1 MAALPDCVV
10 RAIGR
15 DGDNL
20 AYDEGWSMIN
30 MSMTLDEVEAE
41 LVKERRLY
49 VLAKTKMI
57 VFDLIEVMVWLVTNP
72 NASIRSPYGE
82 VWISAPQKVI
92 IHNRG
97 KEYLTKSWKDFPS
110 MLEQIEDFFRDPKK
124 HENSILTH
132 IIQLNRIEPTAVL
145 DMYIQAYNKLH
156 TDHARLTKAY
166 FDMSATHGLLLE
178 RDLEQRDI
186 VQDAIVQFTE
196 RRPRERRRQEPL
208 PNCPA
213 VPDPPAAAPIPPPA
227 AAPPP
232 PAAAAPVRENIQQ
245 ELHRLSPHTQT
256 VIMRATTERY
266 PEEIDEHYLEMTTG
280 RVGYTV
286 DQLKHFCRLRG
297 LPVSGTKAQ
306 LRDRLLTH
314 LRSH

>member
-97 KEYLTKSWKDFPS
+97 KEYLTKTWKDFPS

-132 IIQLNRIEPTAVL
+132 VIQLNTINPTAVL
-145 DMYIQAYNKLH
+145 EMYIQAYNKLH
-156 TDHARLTKAY
+156 ADHARLTKAY
-166 FDMSATHGLLLE
+166 FDMELIVGLLLE
-178 RDLEQRDI
+178 RVLEQRNI
-186 VQDAIVQFTE
+186 VQDAIV
-196 RRPRERRRQEPL
+196 
-208 PNCPA
+208 
-213 VPDPPAAAPIPPPA
+213 
-227 AAPPP
+227 
-232 PAAAAPVRENIQQ
+232 
-245 ELHRLSPHTQT
+245 
-256 VIMRATTERY
+256 
-266 PEEIDEHYLEMTTG
+266 
-280 RVGYTV
+280 
-286 DQLKHFCRLRG
+286 
-297 LPVSGTKAQ
+297 
-306 LRDRLLTH
+306 
-314 LRSH
+314 